1 MKIFI
6 IILYLLFC
14 VVFSNDEMCCDECTK
29 EGEIKYYSIATGV
42 IDKTYVRCGECCMN
56 PDKYWIY
63 HIFESGLTEAEVPHP
78 CYELGFTEYETT
90 ETHGAMGITMVLDKY
105 KKPE

>member
-1 MKIFI
+1 MRIALLCFF
-6 IILYLLFC
+6 LLFC
-14 VVFSNDEMCCDECTK
+14 FVLNEEMCCDECTK
-29 EGEIKYYSIATGV
+29 EGEIKYYSVATGV
-42 IDKTYVRCGECCMN
+42 IDKTYVRCGECCMD

-63 HIFESGLTEAEVPHP
+63 KIFESGLTEAEVNHP
-78 CYELGFTEYETT
+78 CYELGFTEYENT

>member
-1 MKIFI
+1 M
-6 IILYLLFC
+6 
-14 VVFSNDEMCCDECTK
+14 D
-29 EGEIKYYSIATGV
+29 
-42 IDKTYVRCGECCMN
+42 

-63 HIFESGLTEAEVPHP
+63 KIFESGLTEAEVDHP
-78 CYELGFTEYETT
+78 CYELGFTEYENT

>member
-1 MKIFI
+1 MKVY
-6 IILYLLFC
+6 ILYFYLLASF
-14 VVFSNDEMCCDECTK
+14 VLSNEEKCCDECTK

-56 PDKYWIY
+56 PDQYWIY
-63 HIFESGLTEAEVPHP
+63 HIFESGLTEADVDHP

-90 ETHGAMGITMVLDKY
+90 ETHGAMAITMTLDKY